1 MAMSY
6 QPSTGFSDE
15 MRANGNRQPTRHAIL
30 KNQNAFD
37 EESVANWAYLKIRAS
52 AIVAFSH
59 VSYTRKEIDPLLHP
73 TPHASHHL
81 TESSF
86 IRGIREF
93 TIIQGY
99 NIQPRQVLVFGSTQ
113 EQTHNFR

>member
-1 MAMSY
+1 MAKTY

-15 MRANGNRQPTRHAIL
+15 MGASGNRQPTRHAIL

-37 EESVANWAYLKIRAS
+37 EKSVANWAYLKIRAS

-73 TPHASHHL
+73 TRHVSHHL
-81 TESSF
+81 AESSF

-99 NIQPRQVLVFGSTQ
+99 NIQP
-113 EQTHNFR
+113 